1 MATTL
6 ISVSE
11 YLASSYRPDREY
23 IDGMVEERNLGEYD
37 HANLQT
43 AVAVWFRN
51 RRREWNIRVVV
62 EQRIQ
67 VRPTCFRVPDVT
79 VVDSAQPVEQVLTQP
94 PLIVIEV
101 LSPEDTWRRME
112 ERIGDYLD
120 FGIPNVW
127 ILEPVTRHAWT
138 ISPEGRREVTTIL
151 QVAGSPIAVPL
162 DELFQEL
169 E

>member
-6 ISVSE
+6 ISVAE

-23 IDGMVEERNLGEYD
+23 IDGNLEERNLGEYD

-62 EQRIQ
+62 EQRMQ
-67 VRPTCFRVPDVT
+67 VRPTRFRVPDVT
-79 VVDSAQPVEQVLTQP
+79 VVDGTQPVEQVLTQP

-101 LSPEDTWRRME
+101 LSPEDTWARME
-112 ERIGDYLD
+112 ERLGDYLS
-120 FGIPNVW
+120 FGIANVW
-127 ILEPVTRHAWT
+127 VLEPGTRRAWTVTR
-138 ISPEGRREVTTIL
+138 EGRELTSIL
-151 QVAGSPIAVPL
+151 KVAGSPIAVAL
-162 DELFQEL
+162 EELFQEL